1 MLHVDQN
8 QLHRDIRLQLLIEV
22 YERGGNEESPSDGA
36 GCIGRVLPLLSA
48 GLSYNAPYYCNV
60 LHAVAHV

>member
-48 GLSYNAPYYCNV
+48 GLSYNRNV